1 MKITFNN
8 EKNLT
13 INNSATNQKSNTDSG
28 NSTNLNIVKTD
39 NSSKGFIVNATIPN
53 NSIENNFINTEVRVK
68 ADI

>member
-13 INNSATNQKSNTDSG
+13 INNSATNQKSNTDSA

-39 NSSKGFIVNATIPN
+39 NSSKGFIVNTTIPN
-53 NSIENNFINTEVRVK
+53 NSIENNFVNTEVRVK